1 MRKTFLMN
9 CVLFACLL
17 AASDCFA
24 DTRNVEA
31 LIDEKLLL
39 PAYKLGGSY
48 KSKNDNSV
56 SCLEGH
62 TGAILNN
69 KKCLAG
75 NKEPV
80 VSCTDSEC
88 KDLGEGYYCSKTT
101 KKCEQSE
108 CSDTSSSYE
117 CSEAYA
123 KAMADFP
130 DITVPSE
137 LRSCVANESKDGGHY
152 CKVTCSLEH
161 IIAKSGL
168 TQAEADRMLN
178 LMRLDMLAYKKP
190 SKALEYYRELT
201 FDKDNPDANGIWDAG
216 KFELLMGGCSEG
228 EIDTPLSLSYVFSPA
243 CSAAAGSAYGYRDET
258 GGEPKYGRSE
268 APYPA
273 IYRKPE
279 YNKSDSTFFA
289 YIAGPYDVAGGA
301 GRYNR
306 FYNCATPLEFR
317 DSGTSNERSLMISYR
332 EIEQVGKATAN
343 SIRARFE
350 SAMDNKSTYD
360 SLDPELAAR
369 LGVPDIYYL
378 GKSPLCALYNN
389 RLRNQVNQGFSGYST
404 VYMFYIPQ
412 QDVVTWRRYKKE
424 GNTEFNTYQWDL
436 NTGDRIACCADAVA
450 HQKIINGKGVYC
462 IDLTNDYDVVDIE

>member
-1 MRKTFLMN
+1 MRKISL
-9 CVLFACLL
+9 LWGLACLL
-17 AASDCFA
+17 ASADCFA
-24 DTRNVEA
+24 ANRNVEA

-48 KSKNDNSV
+48 QSKIDESV

-69 KKCLAG
+69 KKCLTG

-161 IIAKSGL
+161 VIAQSGL
-168 TQAEADRMLN
+168 TQEEANRMLN
-178 LMRLDMLAYKKP
+178 LMRLDMLAYLKP
-190 SKALEYYRELT
+190 SKAVEYYRELT
-201 FDKDNPDANGIWDAG
+201 FDKDNPDANGIWDAA
-216 KFELLMGGCSEG
+216 KFERLMDGCYEG
-228 EIDTPLSLSYVFSPA
+228 IIDSPQSAGYVFSPA

-268 APYPA
+268 SPYVA
-273 IYRKPE
+273 YYRKPE
-279 YNKSDSTFFA
+279 YKSDSTLFA
-289 YIAGPYDVAGGA
+289 YIAGPYDVAGKTDK
-301 GRYNR
+301 
-306 FYNCATPLEFR
+306 FYNCVAPVEFS
-317 DSGTSNERSLMISYR
+317 DTVENDNGLMISYR

-350 SAMDNKSTYD
+350 AAMDNKSVYD
-360 SLDPELAAR
+360 DSDVAAR

-378 GKSPLCALYNN
+378 GKSPLCALYYN
-389 RLRNQVNQGFSGYST
+389 RYRKGVNQAFSGYST

-412 QDVVTWRRYKKE
+412 QDVVTWRRHKKE
-424 GNTEFNTYQWDL
+424 GKTDFNTYQWDL
-436 NTGDRIACCADAVA
+436 NTGDRIACCADAAA
-450 HQKIINGKGVYC
+450 HTKIINGKGVYC
-462 IDLTNDYDVVDIE
+462 IDLTNDYDVLDSE